1 MQETEAEEVAVVATA
16 KKKKAAEP
24 VVEVDDE
31 ERSAEDVD
39 WAVTVMARLLETK
52 KVS

>member
-1 MQETEAEEVAVVATA
+1 VIAAAP

-24 VVEVDDE
+24 VAEAEDE